1 MAFSLNDFKKKK
13 EYLVCVDSDGCAMD
27 TMDIKHIRCFGP
39 CMVKEWGLE
48 KWESEILFRW
58 NEINL
63 YTMTRGINRFKALA
77 LALCEINEKYTA
89 IEDIEALKAWV
100 KGSDELSN
108 NSLLRAIEEN
118 PQHISL
124 KKALCWSRSV
134 NDAINELSEE
144 QKKPFELAKEAL
156 EFAHNKADI
165 AIVSSA
171 NRDAVLKEWSK
182 FNLIEHTDIVL
193 AQDSGSKAS
202 CIGELIKKG
211 YAPENVLMCGDAPG
225 DMQAADKNGVL
236 FYPILVHRE
245 KESWQ
250 EFISEGFGRLISNS
264 FKGEY
269 QQKKKTEFSK
279 NLGEDK

>member
-1 MAFSLNDFKKKK
+1 MALSLNDFKKKR
-13 EYLVCVDSDGCAMD
+13 EYLICVDSDGCAMD
-27 TMDIKHIRCFGP
+27 TMDTKHIRCFGP

-48 KWESEILFRW
+48 KWESEILLRW

-77 LALCEINEKYTA
+77 MALCEINEKYTA

-100 KGSDELSN
+100 KDSDELSN
-108 NSLLRAIEEN
+108 SSLLCATKAN

-134 NDAINELSEE
+134 NDAINELPEE
-144 QKKPFELAKEAL
+144 QKKPFEFSKEAL
-156 EFAHNKADI
+156 KFAHKRADV

-171 NRDAVLKEWSK
+171 NRDAVLEEWSN
-182 FNLIEHTDIVL
+182 FELIEHTDIVL
-193 AQDSGSKAS
+193 AQDSGSKAF

-211 YAPENVLMCGDAPG
+211 YTPENILMCGDAPG
-225 DMQAADKNGVL
+225 DMQAAEKNRVL
-236 FYPILVHRE
+236 FYPILVGRE

-250 EFISEGFGRLISNS
+250 EFISEGFERLISNS

-269 QQKKKTEFSK
+269 QQKKKAEFLK